1 MCIIFSGSKRT
12 LEINELKV
20 RKNMNTTRQEL
31 IEARNQKQELLE
43 EFRKDSTNLENRNLW
58 LEACKKVDQLTQEV
72 KEGGSND
79 ANN

>member
-1 MCIIFSGSKRT
+1 M
-12 LEINELKV
+12 

-31 IEARNQKQELLE
+31 IEARNKKKELLE
-43 EFRKDSTNLENRNLW
+43 EFRKDSADLESRNLW

-72 KEGGSND
+72 KEGGSDN

>member
-1 MCIIFSGSKRT
+1 
-12 LEINELKV
+12 
-20 RKNMNTTRQEL
+20 MNTTRQEL

-43 EFRKDSTNLENRNLW
+43 EFRKDSTNLENKNLW
-58 LEACKKVDQLTQEV
+58 LEACKKVDQLTQKV